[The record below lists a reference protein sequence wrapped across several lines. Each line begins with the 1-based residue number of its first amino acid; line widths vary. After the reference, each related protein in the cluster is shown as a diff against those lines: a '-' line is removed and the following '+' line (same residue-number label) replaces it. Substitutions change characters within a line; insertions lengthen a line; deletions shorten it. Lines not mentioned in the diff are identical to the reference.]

1 VTRTTCHDNPLPARS
16 VPRSARSARV
26 ALTLIAASLGAAGC
40 VSRPPTIAHVHIGH
54 ALTGVHV
61 TPDHKGY
68 VLVAEQRADEA
79 LAAARQATQAADLAE
94 LKADVARVVDAT
106 NGEDNFGVRESLTMA
121 SNHISFAATS
131 ADASDNVIQFA
142 PLFRTDIAA
151 VIGRCEYIDLL
162 GKDVAASS
170 RLKDA
175 TLLSQEIYKAADA
188 NVEGDDTAGAGAKGT
203 VPADYG
209 MAQLR
214 AQLQAMLQREKPPY
228 RTVDQW
234 YLFNLVRLPNGR
246 WVFDKLGRG
255 GNIDGY
261 K

>member
-1 VTRTTCHDNPLPARS
+1 MNMRALLTATAILAAACGA
-16 VPRSARSARV
+16 SA
-26 ALTLIAASLGAAGC
+26 C

-61 TPDHKGY
+61 TPGHKGY

-79 LAAARQATQAADLAE
+79 LDAARKAAQATDLPE
-94 LKADVARVVDAT
+94 LKSEVLAVENAT
-106 NGEDNFGVRESLTMA
+106 NGQDNFGVRESLTMA
-121 SNHISFAATS
+121 ANHISFAATS

-142 PLFRTDIAA
+142 PVFRANIAA
-151 VIGRCEYIDLL
+151 VIGRCDYIDLL
-162 GKDVAASS
+162 GKDVAASAN
-170 RLKDA
+170 LGEA
-175 TLLSQEIYKAADA
+175 TLLSQEILKAATA
-188 NVEGDDTAGAGAKGT
+188 NVEGDDSAGAGARGT

-214 AQLQAMLQREKPPY
+214 DQLQAMIKRENPPY
-228 RTVDQW
+228 RTVDDW

>member
-1 VTRTTCHDNPLPARS
+1 MNGRALRLRAALVVAAL
-16 VPRSARSARV
+16 SA
-26 ALTLIAASLGAAGC
+26 AAC

-61 TPDHKGY
+61 TPGHKGY
-68 VLVAEQRADEA
+68 VPMAEKRAGDA
-79 LAAARQATQAADLAE
+79 LDAARTAAEAADLSE
-94 LKADVARVVDAT
+94 LKAAVVAVESAT
-106 NGEDNFGVRESLTMA
+106 NGQDNFGVRESLTMA
-121 SNHISFAATS
+121 ANHISFAATS

-142 PLFRTDIAA
+142 PVFRADIAA
-151 VIGRCEYIDLL
+151 VIGRCEYVALL

-170 RLKDA
+170 NLNEA
-175 TLLSQEIYKAADA
+175 TLLTREILKAATA
-188 NVEGDDTAGAGAKGT
+188 NVEGDDSAGAGARGT

-209 MAQLR
+209 VAQLQV
-214 AQLQAMLQREKPPY
+214 QLQAMIKREKPPY
-228 RTVDQW
+228 RTVDDW

>member
-1 VTRTTCHDNPLPARS
+1 MNTPRLLAA
-16 VPRSARSARV
+16 VPMIFA
-26 ALTLIAASLGAAGC
+26 ALATWGC
-40 VSRPPTIAHVHIGH
+40 ASRPPTIAHVHIGH

-68 VLVAEQRADEA
+68 VLVAEQRADQA
-79 LAAARQATQAADLAE
+79 LDAARKASQATDLGQ
-94 LKADVARVVDAT
+94 LKAAVRGAVQAT
-106 NGEDNFGVRESLTMA
+106 GSVDNFGVRESLIMA
-121 SNHISFAATS
+121 ANHIAFAATS
-131 ADASDNVIQFA
+131 ADASDNVMQFA
-142 PLFRTDIAA
+142 PVFKANIAA

-162 GKDVAASS
+162 GKDVANSTKLEEAM
-170 RLKDA
+170 
-175 TLLSQEIYKAADA
+175 LSTREILHAAEA
-188 NVEGDDTAGAGAKGT
+188 NVAGDDTAGAGIKGS
-203 VPADYG
+203 VPADFG

-214 AQLQAMLQREKPPY
+214 AQLKDMLARENPPY
-228 RTVDQW
+228 RTVDDW